1 MERDVILEIVERA
14 RRRLGARRAWQ
25 WTGRVLLYWTALV
38 LLLALAR
45 LVVPVT
51 LPFVVLPAAG
61 LAAAIIAVA
70 ALRAFWRLSPRLA
83 AQIVD
88 YRFALADRLTTSIE
102 VITGVHR
109 STSLE
114 HALLADTAHAALA
127 LDLRRGLP
135 AGPGRN
141 WLVAL
146 VLTVAALLAVYGL
159 VGIALP
165 GTPAHQI
172 VQTIRREGRRLER
185 SADNLE
191 EQARLDRARITRRV
205 APDLRRL
212 GERLQ
217 RDRLERQEALARID
231 ALSRQIESERQK
243 VREARRQQSGE
254 RTPPAQQQSNLP
266 SELFKRRAAADRT
279 VRQIQ
284 EITDRLT
291 QSKSPQER
299 EALMRQLAALAAG
312 GEEGDVP
319 LRTREQAAQAQRQLG
334 AGDTA
339 GARRTMAQSAA
350 DLDDLRAMLADEE
363 GLQQAQRDL
372 QRSSQNISQGRTP
385 SATETE
391 ETPKGA
397 AQPGNVAPG
406 NRPLPQNDQPGGA
419 EPPPGPNQ
427 GTTPGQGS
435 VSEKL
440 GERTA
445 RLDAERQQ
453 NRLRGLQGEGRV
465 TTSELLG
472 PGRTAQVRAPQG
484 PAVAAARAGADRYM
498 QRMRIPPEYREVVRR
513 YFEALAAQR

>member
-1 MERDVILEIVERA
+1 MEREVILQIVEQA
-14 RRRLGARRAWQ
+14 RRRIGARRAWL
-25 WTGRVLLYWTALV
+25 WGGRLILVWSALA
-38 LLLALAR
+38 LLLVLAR
-45 LVVPVT
+45 LVIPVR
-51 LPFVVLPAAG
+51 LPFLPLPIAG
-61 LAAAIIAVA
+61 LAAGIIAVA
-70 ALRAFWRLSPRLA
+70 ILQALWRVPPRLA

-88 YRFALADRLTTSIE
+88 YRFALADRLTTAIE

-114 HALLADTAHAALA
+114 DPLLADAAHAATA
-127 LDLRRGLP
+127 IDLRRGLP
-135 AGPGRN
+135 SGPGRL
-141 WLVAL
+141 WLGALGL
-146 VLTVAALLAVYGL
+146 VLATVLAIYGL
-159 VGIALP
+159 IGIALP

-185 SADNLE
+185 SSENLE

-205 APDLRRL
+205 APEIRRL

-217 RDRLERQEALARID
+217 RERLERQDALARID
-231 ALSRQIESERQK
+231 ALSKQIEAERQK
-243 VREARRQQSGE
+243 VRDARRTQTGE
-254 RTPPAQQQSNLP
+254 QAPPAPQPKVP
-266 SELFKRRAAADRT
+266 SDLFRRRAAADRT
-279 VRQIQ
+279 LRQIQ
-284 EITDRLT
+284 EITDRLA

-299 EALMRQLAALAAG
+299 EALMRALAALGSG

-319 LRTREQAAQAQRQLG
+319 TRTREQAAQAQRQI
-334 AGDTA
+334 AVGDTA
-339 GARRTMAQSAA
+339 GARRTLQQSAT

-385 SATETE
+385 TSDTDE
-391 ETPKGA
+391 PQKGA
-397 AQPGNVAPG
+397 AQPGSAAPG

-435 VSEKL
+435 VSDKL
-440 GERTA
+440 GERTQ
-445 RLDAERQQ
+445 RLEGDRQQ
-453 NRLRGLQGEGRV
+453 NRLRGVQGEGRT

-472 PGRTAQVRAPQG
+472 PGRAAQVRAPQG

-498 QRMRIPPEYREVVRR
+498 QRMRIPPEYREIVRR

>member
-1 MERDVILEIVERA
+1 MEREVILEIVERA
-14 RRRLGARRAWQ
+14 RRRLSGRRAWQ
-25 WTGRVLLYWTALV
+25 WTGRALLYWAAAVLV
-38 LLLALAR
+38 LVLTR
-45 LVVPVT
+45 LVVPVNLPFIV
-51 LPFVVLPAAG
+51 LPFVG
-61 LAAAIIAVA
+61 LAAAIVAVA
-70 ALRAFWRLSPRLA
+70 VLRVFWRLSPRLA

-88 YRFALADRLTTSIE
+88 YRFALSDRLATSIE
-102 VITGVHR
+102 VITGAHR
-109 STSLE
+109 PTALDD
-114 HALLADTAHAALA
+114 ALLTDTAQVAMG

-135 AGPGRN
+135 AGPGRH
-141 WLVAL
+141 WLIAL
-146 VLTVAALLAVYGL
+146 GLIVAALVAVYGL
-159 VGIALP
+159 VGLALP

-185 SADNLE
+185 SADTLE

-217 RDRLERQEALARID
+217 RERLERQEALARID

-243 VREARRQQSGE
+243 VRDARRAQSGE
-254 RTPPAQQQSNLP
+254 RTPPAQPQANLP

-284 EITDRLT
+284 EITDRLA

-319 LRTREQAAQAQRQLG
+319 MRTREQAAQAQRQLG
-334 AGDTA
+334 SGDTA
-339 GARRTMAQSAA
+339 GARRTMTQSAA

-385 SATETE
+385 TTTENE
-391 ETPKGA
+391 EPPKAA
-397 AQPGNVAPG
+397 AQPGNAAPG
-406 NRPLPQNDQPGGA
+406 NRPLPQSDQPGGA

-445 RLDAERQQ
+445 RLEGDRQQ
-453 NRLRGLQGEGRV
+453 NRLRGVQGDGRM

-472 PGRTAQVRAPQG
+472 PGRTAQVRVPQG

-498 QRMRIPPEYREVVRR
+498 ERMRIPPEYREVVRR